1 MSKNLSIRHRAEK
14 RFIAYGFISLILAAT
29 MLATII
35 GSMIYRS
42 IPAYTNYSI
51 DLEIN
56 MTEISAEDEFEDIN
70 FRGIIRS
77 SLFSFFN
84 RRSSDS
90 RFSLTAHIY
99 NFFTCHYAS
108 PFSFFQRCPGAP
120 IAMLISPNRIKRS
133 GKSFLISEISPEI

>member
-1 MSKNLSIRHRAEK
+1 MSKNLSKRHRAEK

-70 FRGIIRS
+70 FRGINQYFHDPIY
-77 SLFSFFN
+77 LE
-84 RRSSDS
+84 SD
-90 RFSLTAHIY
+90 
-99 NFFTCHYAS
+99 
-108 PFSFFQRCPGAP
+108 
-120 IAMLISPNRIKRS
+120 
-133 GKSFLISEISPEI
+133 

>member
-1 MSKNLSIRHRAEK
+1 
-14 RFIAYGFISLILAAT
+14 

-84 RRSSDS
+84 RR
-90 RFSLTAHIY
+90 TETK
-99 NFFTCHYAS
+99 N
-108 PFSFFQRCPGAP
+108 
-120 IAMLISPNRIKRS
+120 
-133 GKSFLISEISPEI
+133 

>member
-84 RRSSDS
+84 RR
-90 RFSLTAHIY
+90 
-99 NFFTCHYAS
+99 
-108 PFSFFQRCPGAP
+108 
-120 IAMLISPNRIKRS
+120 
-133 GKSFLISEISPEI
+133 PETKN

>member
-1 MSKNLSIRHRAEK
+1 MSKNLSKRHRSEK

-56 MTEISAEDEFEDIN
+56 MQIIDKEVPEDLQEATKAIS
-70 FRGIIRS
+70 
-77 SLFSFFN
+77 
-84 RRSSDS
+84 
-90 RFSLTAHIY
+90 
-99 NFFTCHYAS
+99 
-108 PFSFFQRCPGAP
+108 
-120 IAMLISPNRIKRS
+120 IKQPS
-133 GKSFLISEISPEI
+133 G